1 MDKQTFTQQVLE
13 MERSL
18 YRVAR
23 SYLHSDAD
31 CADAVQEALLRA
43 WAKRSTLR
51 QPAYFR
57 TWLTRIL
64 INECKTT
71 LRKQR
76 RAQPVD
82 PAALPASQPQPAP
95 PALPDALNALD
106 ARYRAPLLLH
116 YLEGY
121 SVAEISHLLHVPL
134 GTVKCRLHRARK
146 RLQTICR
153 EEVLDDDET

>member
-1 MDKQTFTQQVLE
+1 MDKQTFTEQVQG

-23 SYLHSDAD
+23 GYLAADAD
-31 CADAVQEALLRA
+31 CADAVQEALLHA

-51 QPAYFR
+51 EPRYFR

-64 INECKTT
+64 INECKTM
-71 LRKQR
+71 LRK
-76 RAQPVD
+76 RARVQPAD
-82 PAALPASQPQPAP
+82 PAALPEP
-95 PALPDALNALD
+95 PPPRDDSPLRDALD
-106 ARYRAPLLLH
+106 ALDPRDRAPLVMH

-121 SVAEISHLLHVPL
+121 SVRDIAQLTRLPQ

-146 RLQTICR
+146 RLKSVCQ
-153 EEVLDDDET
+153 EEAFDDEEK

>member
-1 MDKQTFTQQVLE
+1 MDKQTFAEQVTN

-23 SYLHSDAD
+23 SYLTADAD

-43 WAKRSTLR
+43 WAARDTLR
-51 QPAYFR
+51 EPRYFR

-64 INECKTT
+64 INECKTA
-71 LRKQR
+71 LRK
-76 RAQPVD
+76 RARVQLID
-82 PAALPASQPQPAP
+82 PAALPEPPPQITPVPLA
-95 PALPDALNALD
+95 DALNALAPRD
-106 ARYRAPLLLH
+106 RAPLVLH

-121 SVAEISHLLHVPL
+121 SVQETARLLNVPQ

-146 RLQTICR
+146 RLEAVCR
-153 EEVLDDDET
+153 EEVLADDEN